1 MYRWLTLGVR
11 LPEPGASPTEAR
23 RFVRDMQLRMLLVAI
38 PLLLVIVVEH
48 LPSWLLAG
56 CALSTLVLAGDAIWL
71 TVVIRRDRDG

>member
-1 MYRWLTLGVR
+1 
-11 LPEPGASPTEAR
+11 
-23 RFVRDMQLRMLLVAI
+23 MLLVAI